1 MAQVSNLISHNTNL
15 ATGLEHEAGECVC
28 RIVRTLHPGDD
39 VQRVREKLYVAWE
52 DKRLEIDEVV
62 LAVDGACAFV
72 VEAENVLSESSGDE
86 LQKRLD
92 AIECVRHAPIHPPWR
107 LADFCS
113 KGPQRQAVV
122 PA

>member
-1 MAQVSNLISHNTNL
+1 MRGIVSALQ
-15 ATGLEHEAGECVC
+15 
-28 RIVRTLHPGDD
+28 PGGD
-39 VQRVREKLYVAWE
+39 VVRVREKLYVSWNG
-52 DKRLEIDEVV
+52 KRLEIDEVV
-62 LAVDGACAFV
+62 LAEDSAFV

-86 LQKRLD
+86 MQKRLD

-107 LADFCS
+107 LADFCA